1 MSPGV
6 STVVLVAIGIVL
18 FCGGTVKGAAGFGY
32 GMVSLSLLTVVVD
45 PQVAVVLMIVPPI
58 AANLDLVRELGR
70 DDVKRCGQRFSLFIV
85 GAIGGTLLG
94 MALLTRLPTAALTFV
109 IGLIVLT
116 YVLFRQ
122 EAIALPLPR
131 TEHLGLRYFRP
142 SESTKAGFGFVGGV
156 VFGGASLAVL
166 MVTYLDSLKLE
177 RSLFVGTV
185 AMILLGISTVRIGT
199 AWVLG
204 LYGSAA
210 LLVLSA
216 GAAVP
221 GVLGV
226 ATGAHVRHKLPEQ
239 YVETGVHL
247 LLTVAGLKL
256 TLGGLGLL

>member
-1 MSPGV
+1 MPLGV
-6 STVVLVAIGIVL
+6 STVVLTSIGIIL

-32 GMVSLSLLTVVVD
+32 GMVSLSLLTVVVS
-45 PQVAVVLMIVPPI
+45 PQVAVILMIVPPI
-58 AANLDLVRELGR
+58 VANLDLVRELDR
-70 DDVKRCGQRFSLFIV
+70 ADVKRCGRRFSSFIV

-122 EAIALPLPR
+122 ETIAVPLPR

-142 SESTKAGFGFVGGV
+142 SRSTKAGFGFAGGL
-156 VFGGASLAVL
+156 VFGGASLGVL

-185 AMILLGISTVRIGT
+185 AMIFLGISTVRIGT
-199 AWVLG
+199 AWILG

-210 LLVLSA
+210 LLILSI

-226 ATGAHVRHKLPEQ
+226 ATGARVRHTLPDRYIEA
-239 YVETGVHL
+239 GVHL

-256 TLGGLGLL
+256 ILEGLGLL

>member
-1 MSPGV
+1 MPLGV
-6 STVVLVAIGIVL
+6 SVVVFVAIGAVL

-58 AANLDLVRELGR
+58 AANLDLVRELNR
-70 DDVKRCGQRFSLFIV
+70 DDMKRCGQRFSLFIV

-94 MALLTRLPTAALTFV
+94 MALLTRLPTAAITLA
-109 IGLIVLT
+109 IGLIVLI

-122 EAIALPLPR
+122 EAVPIPLPR

-142 SESTKAGFGFVGGV
+142 SGSTKAGFGFAGGL
-156 VFGGASLAVL
+156 VFGAASLGVL

-185 AMILLGISTVRIGT
+185 AMIFLGISTVRIGT
-199 AWVLG
+199 AWILG

-226 ATGAHVRHKLPEQ
+226 ATGARVRHKLPEQ
-239 YVETGVHL
+239 YVETSVHL

-256 TLGGLGLL
+256 TLNGLGML